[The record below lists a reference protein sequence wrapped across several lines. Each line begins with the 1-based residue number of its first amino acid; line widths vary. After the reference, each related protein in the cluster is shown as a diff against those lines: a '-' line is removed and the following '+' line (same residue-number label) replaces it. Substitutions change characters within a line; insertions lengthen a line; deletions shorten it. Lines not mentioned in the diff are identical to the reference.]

1 MLALLITVVVFNTS
15 ILLILNN
22 KLLKVMLSPYLDKLN
37 EKRIVLASGSIARKK
52 ILEQAG
58 LKIEVSPSSFE
69 ENLGR

>member
-1 MLALLITVVVFNTS
+1 
-15 ILLILNN
+15 
-22 KLLKVMLSPYLDKLN
+22 MLSPYLDKLN

-69 ENLGR
+69 EDLGRYSLMI